1 MKHVLHDGG
10 AQVEERPQD
19 AQSSVPRENLGSP
32 PSNGD
37 EAAVGFVRQV
47 LFTYLLRICLVPI
60 GVLNAVIIARWLGP
74 AGQGVFVAIGAYVA
88 TAAMCGSFGLPQAM
102 AKLAA
107 SRPQAVGALAANARI
122 TGTAA
127 GLAAMATLLLLRWAM
142 PQAFAEVPFELL
154 VIGALALPFNL
165 IAVQLQALLLGLGR
179 VRPYGFMESLDR
191 TVLFLVSV
199 VLLAGFGLGVE
210 ALVTAVTILAIVK
223 LVLYERLVGPKQH
236 HLRPDF
242 RLLATL
248 RGVSMRAYI
257 TSLLSFLVLR
267 SDLILVFDFLGAAST
282 GVYSVAVQFA
292 DLLLVLPGAI
302 GTLLFPRVAASPS
315 AESAAFT
322 ALVCRHTALVVAGG
336 CLVVAAVIPWAI
348 PALFGSAFAG
358 AVPCLWILLPG
369 VFCMSLEGILAND
382 LAGRDYPAF
391 LPWIW
396 LALLTTNVVL
406 NLLWL
411 PTFGIV
417 GAAAASTV
425 AYSLSLALVA
435 RYWLR
440 RFPSIRAR
448 SLLFLEASEVRAL
461 GGRVKAA
468 LSRA

>member
-1 MKHVLHDGG
+1 
-10 AQVEERPQD
+10 
-19 AQSSVPRENLGSP
+19 
-32 PSNGD
+32 
-37 EAAVGFVRQV
+37 
-47 LFTYLLRICLVPI
+47 
-60 GVLNAVIIARWLGP
+60 
-74 AGQGVFVAIGAYVA
+74 
-88 TAAMCGSFGLPQAM
+88 
-102 AKLAA
+102 
-107 SRPQAVGALAANARI
+107 
-122 TGTAA
+122 
-127 GLAAMATLLLLRWAM
+127 
-142 PQAFAEVPFELL
+142 
-154 VIGALALPFNL
+154 
-165 IAVQLQALLLGLGR
+165 
-179 VRPYGFMESLDR
+179 
-191 TVLFLVSV
+191 
-199 VLLAGFGLGVE
+199 
-210 ALVTAVTILAIVK
+210 
-223 LVLYERLVGPKQH
+223 VLYERLVGPKQH